1 MRRALALF
9 CLLVGL
15 NVADSFAGPDNPVL
29 AQVVERLVRADSLQG
44 QFVQEKHLVFL
55 QKPFI
60 SSGEFRIDHSAGL
73 HWQVLEP
80 LASLMVVDGSTV
92 LLDGKP
98 MVDRG
103 VGQLMGLIMFS
114 VMEGRLD
121 ELTDYFAVTGE
132 AASSQWQL
140 SLIPESSRLKSV
152 LQKIELRGDD
162 YLREIEIFERDENRT
177 VIVLSEMRTRDAVQA
192 SLHASPSL

>member
-1 MRRALALF
+1 MRRALVLF

-15 NVADSFAGPDNPVL
+15 NVADGFADPDNPVL

-44 QFVQEKHLVFL
+44 QFLQEKHLVFL

-60 SSGEFRIDHSAGL
+60 SSGEFRIDHSTGL

-103 VGQLMGLIMFS
+103 VGQLMGLVMFS

-121 ELTDYFAVTGE
+121 ELTDYFVVTGE

-177 VIVLSEMRTRDAVQA
+177 VIVLSEMRTLDADKA
-192 SLHASPSL
+192 SLHASPSR